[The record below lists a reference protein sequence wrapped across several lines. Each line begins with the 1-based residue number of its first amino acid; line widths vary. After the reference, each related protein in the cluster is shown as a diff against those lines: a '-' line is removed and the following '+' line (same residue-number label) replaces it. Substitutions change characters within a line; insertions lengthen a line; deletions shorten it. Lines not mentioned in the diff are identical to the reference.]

1 MFEAEGPSNQENLE
15 ESCGQGHVRPGI
27 LSLKPSNATGCR
39 RYKPAK
45 ITVVVANAAVCDVNE
60 NVFICLFVVCACAN
74 YCHVVSMQGVP
85 WSFNALKY
93 R

>member
-1 MFEAEGPSNQENLE
+1 ME

-45 ITVVVANAAVCDVNE
+45 IMCIGGASAAVCDVNG

-74 YCHVVSMQGVP
+74 YCHGVSMQGVP